1 MDTSL
6 KAELIEVFTKQ
17 INARIRYQFE
27 AITAKFGPSIKG
39 VYNSTD
45 GLVWKESVSL
55 CCDRN
60 DDVYSLSEE
69 RLARFAAVL
78 ADEMADDVLAK
89 VDAKVGELAD
99 AEVIRV
105 SGADFRILGAKNNN
119 AVTIE
124 QQQILNVS
132 SRGKLFN
139 QFPSRIYV
147 NGKFTPASKFAQ
159 I

>member
-1 MDTSL
+1 MDTNL

-17 INARIRYQFE
+17 INARVRHQFE
-27 AITAKFGPSIKG
+27 AIIAKFGPSIKG

-60 DDVYSLSEE
+60 DDAYSLSEE

-78 ADEMADDVLAK
+78 ADEMADEVLAK
-89 VDAKVGELAD
+89 VDAKVGELVD

-105 SGADFRILGAKNNN
+105 RGADFRILGTKKESR
-119 AVTIE
+119 VMIE

-147 NGKFTPASKFAQ
+147 NGKFTPAAKFAK

>member
-1 MDTSL
+1 MNTNL

-27 AITAKFGPSIKG
+27 KIIVKFGPSIKG
-39 VYNSTD
+39 IYNSTD
-45 GLVWKESVSL
+45 GLVWKESISL

-60 DDVYSLSEE
+60 DDVYSLNEE
-69 RLARFAAVL
+69 RLAHFAAVL

-99 AEVIRV
+99 VEVIRL
-105 SGADFRILGAKNNN
+105 SGANFRIFGTKKDSR
-119 AVTIE
+119 VTIE

-132 SRGKLFN
+132 SKGKLFN

-147 NGKFTPASKFAQ
+147 NGKFTPASKFAK